1 MTRHPRVLLLVVASP
16 LVCASAAQAQDSPS
30 LGDAARQAR
39 LQKQRKDAK
48 GKDAPANPN
57 EVQPAKTPMK
67 VVTNDDIPEHVGS
80 TLTSAHTPRAP
91 GYVPPSSGPQP
102 AVADQLK
109 SMIQA
114 QKTGI
119 TSLQR
124 NIDNRTQSLEH
135 PETCLAD
142 CAQRDESQRQ
152 KAVQLEAMKVQL
164 DQQQKRL
171 EEVQELIRKQG
182 FGSAIY
188 DP

>member
-1 MTRHPRVLLLVVASP
+1 MVVAST
-16 LVCASAAQAQDSPS
+16 LVCASAAHAQDSPS

-39 LQKQRKDAK
+39 LQKQRKNAK
-48 GKDAPANPN
+48 SNDAPANTN
-57 EVQPAKTPMK
+57 GAQPAKTPKK

-80 TLTSAHTPRAP
+80 TLTSAHTPRTP
-91 GYVPPSSGPQP
+91 GYMPPSSGPQP

-114 QKTGI
+114 QKAGI
-119 TSLQR
+119 ASLQR
-124 NIDNRTQSLEH
+124 NIDNLTQSLEH
-135 PETCLAD
+135 PETCLND

-171 EEVQELIRKQG
+171 EDVQELIRKQG
-182 FGSAIY
+182 FGTAVY